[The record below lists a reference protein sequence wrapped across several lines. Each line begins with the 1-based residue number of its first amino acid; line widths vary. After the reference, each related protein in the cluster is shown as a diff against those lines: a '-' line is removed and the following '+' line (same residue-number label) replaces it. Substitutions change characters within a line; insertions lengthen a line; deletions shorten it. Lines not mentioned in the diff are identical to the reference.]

1 MKLKVTEPQTVSAQ
15 ASNAANTAEIRR
27 PVIAFVCDAI
37 YPYSHGGRELRYKE
51 LLPRLAQCAD
61 IHVYTMHWWD
71 GPSERDDQNVTYHAI
86 SPLLPLYKNNRRSL
100 LQALRFALGC
110 LRLLRYDF
118 DVLEADHIPY
128 FQMFMLRAVAT
139 IKRKPFIATWHEVWS
154 RAYWCEYLGWAGWA
168 AWAIERLAMRLP
180 DHIIAASLQTAERL
194 RSTMRSIRPITTVPN
209 GIDFSLMREVIPSA
223 DTCDLV
229 VVGRLIEHKRIDM
242 LLDVVALLHA
252 RGMNITCRI
261 IGDGPMR
268 ASLHEKAHAQGLD
281 HAVEFRHDVG
291 EQKELYSLIK
301 SAKLFVSLSIREG
314 FGMAVLEAIGCGVP
328 VLTTS
333 APDNL
338 AQHLVARY
346 SRGRVCAPTLE
357 AATAAIQEL
366 LAESDMDSYRE
377 CDSDPWINDY
387 GWDEI
392 AKGAIDVYSRNEF
405 RRHLFRWR
413 RRAAIPQPSA
423 HNILRPDIS
432 ERQGRPPL
440 PPSSKQIHPALPPQA
455 FCLQPG
461 SARPPRPQPLPSI
474 RAAGTTCEA
483 AYAGHGTAIRL
494 APSRGPGVPIT

>member
-1 MKLKVTEPQTVSAQ
+1 MKLKATEPQTLSAH
-15 ASNAANTAEIRR
+15 ASNATNTAEIKR
-27 PVIAFVCDAI
+27 PVIAFVCDVI
-37 YPYSHGGRELRYKE
+37 YPYSRGGRELRYRE
-51 LLPRLAQCAD
+51 LLPRLGKRAD
-61 IHVYTMHWWD
+61 IHVYTMQWWD
-71 GPSERDDQNVTYHAI
+71 GPSERNDRSVTYHAI

-100 LQALRFALGC
+100 RQALRFALGC

-139 IKRKPFIATWHEVWS
+139 VKRKPFIATWHEVWS

-180 DHIIAASLQTAERL
+180 DHIVAASLQTAERL
-194 RSTMRSIRPITTVPN
+194 TSTMRSIRPITIAPN
-209 GIDFSLMREVIPSA
+209 GIDVDLMREVIPSA

-229 VVGRLIEHKRIDM
+229 VVGRLIDHKRIDM

-268 ASLHEKAHAQGLD
+268 VALNEKAHTQGID

-291 EQKELYSLIK
+291 EQKELYSLVK
-301 SAKLFVSLSIREG
+301 SAKLFVSLSAREG
-314 FGMAVLEAIGCGVP
+314 FGMAVLEAIGCGIP

-338 AQHLVARY
+338 ARHLVARY
-346 SRGRVCAPTLE
+346 SRGTVCAPTLD
-357 AATAAIQEL
+357 AVTAAIQEL
-366 LAESDMDSYRE
+366 LAESDIDSYRE
-377 CDSDPWINDY
+377 YDSDSWITDY

-392 AKGAIDVYSRNEF
+392 AKQLVDVYSTNAL
-405 RRHLFRWR
+405 RRRLLRRR

-423 HNILRPDIS
+423 QNLLRADIDD
-432 ERQGRPPL
+432 
-440 PPSSKQIHPALPPQA
+440 
-455 FCLQPG
+455 
-461 SARPPRPQPLPSI
+461 
-474 RAAGTTCEA
+474 
-483 AYAGHGTAIRL
+483 
-494 APSRGPGVPIT
+494 